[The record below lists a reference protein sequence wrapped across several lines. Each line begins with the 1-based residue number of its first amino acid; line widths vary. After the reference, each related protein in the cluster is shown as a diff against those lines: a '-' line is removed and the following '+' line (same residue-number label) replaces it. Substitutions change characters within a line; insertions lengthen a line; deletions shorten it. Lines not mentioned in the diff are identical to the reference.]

1 MHVSCSYCSRP
12 PLAGLHWIESVHSE
26 GSMLHI
32 IASLPEQLRFTTFGR
47 WSLFAFQN
55 KNVAFA
61 VSCAPCVAALT
72 LHALLSGSSCLV
84 QLSRA
89 GALVRG
95 VGTMTKM
102 LEEDALKIDFT
113 TDSLDQPDPFGC
125 KAVVP
130 DDVVEAI
137 RRVGVTGS
145 LIVLLAAPA
154 LQVVRYPQRQGCHL

>member
-1 MHVSCSYCSRP
+1 
-12 PLAGLHWIESVHSE
+12 
-26 GSMLHI
+26 
-32 IASLPEQLRFTTFGR
+32 
-47 WSLFAFQN
+47 
-55 KNVAFA
+55 
-61 VSCAPCVAALT
+61 
-72 LHALLSGSSCLV
+72 
-84 QLSRA
+84 
-89 GALVRG
+89 
-95 VGTMTKM
+95 MTKM

-154 LQVVRYPQRQGCHL
+154 QQVVRHPQRQGCHL